1 MAGFKVS
8 AESQR
13 IGMRMQQILKQ
24 LGITQEQA
32 ALRLGLA
39 GQGSLG
45 SYLRGRTEIPIT
57 IAHRFCREF
66 NIPVANLFAVDDD
79 IIVNANNDLVIDIM
93 LVIDEF
99 LAKNKLSLAPDQRR
113 ALIHDFLARDCVD
126 ANRINDTLSALLAV
140 NSTVFAKGK

>member
-8 AESQR
+8 DESKR
-13 IGMRMQQILKQ
+13 IGARMQNILKQ

-57 IAHRFCREF
+57 IAHRFCNEF
-66 NIPVANLFAVDDD
+66 HVPVANLFADDD
-79 IIVNANNDLVIDIM
+79 FTINTDNDLVMDIM
-93 LVIDEF
+93 LAIDEF
-99 LAKNKLSLAPDQRR
+99 LSKNKLALAPDQRR
-113 ALIHDFLARDCVD
+113 MLVRDFLKRGCTDV
-126 ANRINDTLSALLAV
+126 NRINDTLSALLAV
-140 NSTVFAKGK
+140 NSTMFTKRK

>member
-13 IGMRMQQILKQ
+13 IGIRMRQILKDK
-24 LGITQEQA
+24 GITQEQA

-57 IAHRFCREF
+57 IVQRFCTEF
-66 NIPVANLFAVDDD
+66 HIPVANLLSDDD
-79 IIVNANNDLVIDIM
+79 ITINADDDLIMDIM
-93 LVIDEF
+93 LIVDEFLSKNHLALTPDQRKKLIRGF
-99 LAKNKLSLAPDQRR
+99 LAKNC
-113 ALIHDFLARDCVD
+113 HDAS
-126 ANRINDTLSALLAV
+126 RINDTLSALLAV
-140 NSTVFAKGK
+140 NGEMFTKGK